1 MKNEAE
7 KFRKSLLGA
16 YSKEETEFLK
26 KVKKVK
32 NDSEQGKLSEKYA
45 FMPTAKEFRKHINET
60 LKGAGLSDIQLEDD
74 EENER

>member
-16 YSKEETEFLK
+16 YSKEETEFL
-26 KVKKVK
+26 KKVK